1 MGESEN
7 ARENRS
13 AVCVFSTKTLG
24 CTYLKIRPTIEERIG
39 DSTARSG
46 RHGPDERFTGLRE
59 GGLSTLDHHISV
71 AEVGLETISHATY
84 GLHFRHTQ

>member
-7 ARENRS
+7 ARGS
-13 AVCVFSTKTLG
+13 HTAVCIFSTKALG
-24 CTYLKIRPTIEERIG
+24 CTYLKIRPTIEEWIG
-39 DSTARSG
+39 HSTARSG
-46 RHGPDERFTGLRE
+46 RHGPFECFTSLCE

-71 AEVGLETISHATY
+71 AEVGLETISRATY